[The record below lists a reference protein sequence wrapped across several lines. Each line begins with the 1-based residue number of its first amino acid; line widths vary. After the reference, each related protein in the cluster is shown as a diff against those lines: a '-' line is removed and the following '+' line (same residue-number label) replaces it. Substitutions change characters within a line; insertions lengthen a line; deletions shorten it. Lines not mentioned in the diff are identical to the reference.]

1 GIFSTY
7 NGNLFLAT
15 EPGGNLNSNPGDH
28 SALMITGTSQNIGIG
43 NVSPSSKLHITT
55 SGGSTTAPNVV
66 LTVQADTSSTITTG
80 GGTAIK
86 FKGVSSGGN
95 IQNYDQAMIA
105 SLGQATNNGHGLD
118 FYVKPNA
125 ATELTKAVT
134 ITSGKVLN
142 AVGGYQQNGTTV
154 IDGSSGHLASDGSAS
169 VPSYRFSSD
178 TDTGLFR
185 AGSGQVSVS
194 ANGVHRMTFR
204 NYGIDMTMNS
214 SGYVDLHRS
223 GGITFYGDESA
234 HHSIRSRDMAGYASA
249 DLRIN
254 SYRGIFF
261 NLDSNNNDTSGAN
274 LIVGRHGGTSST
286 ISGLF
291 KVDGENGNVTA
302 EGTITAST
310 TVSDIRRKEN
320 VEIIP
325 DALEKVKQLDGITF
339 NFIGDDTPMTG
350 LIAQQVQEVLPSAV
364 YETELLNG
372 EKTLAL
378 HYGNTVGL
386 LVESIKTLEAQVSA
400 LTKTIEEMQN
410 GSDKDK

>member
-1 GIFSTY
+1 
-7 NGNLFLAT
+7 
-15 EPGGNLNSNPGDH
+15 
-28 SALMITGTSQNIGIG
+28 
-43 NVSPSSKLHITT
+43 
-55 SGGSTTAPNVV
+55 
-66 LTVQADTSSTITTG
+66 
-80 GGTAIK
+80 
-86 FKGVSSGGN
+86 
-95 IQNYDQAMIA
+95 
-105 SLGQATNNGHGLD
+105 
-118 FYVKPNA
+118 
-125 ATELTKAVT
+125 
-134 ITSGKVLN
+134 
-142 AVGGYQQNGTTV
+142 
-154 IDGSSGHLASDGSAS
+154 
-169 VPSYRFSSD
+169 
-178 TDTGLFR
+178 
-185 AGSGQVSVS
+185 
-194 ANGVHRMTFR
+194 
-204 NYGIDMTMNS
+204 
-214 SGYVDLHRS
+214 
-223 GGITFYGDESA
+223 
-234 HHSIRSRDMAGYASA
+234 MAGYVSR

-274 LIVGRHGGTSST
+274 FIVGRHGSTAST